1 MTPGQQL
8 QRLLADVPQ
17 YEPADIVSMLP
28 LSAALQSALLTR
40 ILALQ
45 HHAAPETA
53 PETDH
58 DYLLNTD
65 EASRRLG
72 TSSKW
77 LRENAHSLPFAFQ
90 VGKLHRFSARGLEEW
105 IAENRQSN

>member
-8 QRLLADVPQ
+8 QRLLADIPQ
-17 YEPADIVSMLP
+17 YEPAEIVSMLP

-40 ILALQ
+40 ILAL
-45 HHAAPETA
+45 HHHPAPD
-53 PETDH
+53 TDH
-58 DYLLNTD
+58 DHLLNTD
-65 EASRRLG
+65 EAARRLG
-72 TSSKW
+72 TSTKW

-105 IAENRQSN
+105 IAENRESN